1 MTQDKCHAASGWVPN
16 SSGIEG
22 KSEREERLRNRRGL
36 SHLTVGILL
45 ITQDEITTRK
55 SHLKENYFAH

>member
-45 ITQDEITTRK
+45 IT
-55 SHLKENYFAH
+55 